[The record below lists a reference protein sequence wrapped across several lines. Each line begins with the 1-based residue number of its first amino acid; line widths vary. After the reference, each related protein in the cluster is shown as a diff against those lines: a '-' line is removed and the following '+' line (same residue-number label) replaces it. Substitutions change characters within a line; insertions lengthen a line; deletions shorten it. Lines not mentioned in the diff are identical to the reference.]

1 MLCGNCKGGDHLVE
15 CVKDT
20 AATLIDSTVRVI
32 ARDGLDKASIRTIS
46 SDCQIPN
53 PYIYQHFKNKDDLF
67 VSSFSR
73 EDSILASEF
82 LSVFSSVHDAIKDTE
97 TRCQVI
103 WLRLW
108 NYMMGHQ
115 ESIQFYVRYYYSTY
129 YDQCSKTEHLE
140 RFLPLAEAIQGRFE
154 ANANVQIL
162 LQHLLDNMMNMAMKV
177 YSGELSDN
185 DETRTRCFTLI
196 LASIA
201 PYLKK
206 KEHRD
211 AI

>member
-1 MLCGNCKGGDHLVE
+1 MVE

-53 PYIYQHFKNKDDLF
+53 PYIYQHFKDKDDLF

-73 EDSILASEF
+73 EDSTLASEF

-97 TRCQVI
+97 TGCQVI

-115 ESIQFYVRYYYSTY
+115 ESIR
-129 YDQCSKTEHLE
+129 
-140 RFLPLAEAIQGRFE
+140 
-154 ANANVQIL
+154 
-162 LQHLLDNMMNMAMKV
+162 
-177 YSGELSDN
+177 
-185 DETRTRCFTLI
+185 
-196 LASIA
+196 SIEM
-201 PYLKK
+201 PYKGGSVL
-206 KEHRD
+206 
-211 AI
+211 